1 MQPEFNVTREKSG
14 KLYAARTDTPSCRL
28 HFHSNIELLLVQEGQ
43 VEAWVND
50 RHSILQAGEL
60 LVALSYD
67 AHRYHNL
74 GRVKAICMIIPTEM
88 CPEFIAA
95 VGEKAM
101 GIPFIRDQK
110 LFALLCDCF
119 DRLKAAEHPLVVR
132 GYLAVILGSLLGHM
146 EPAQRQEN
154 QEIWLFREVLLYI
167 NEHFAEDISLA
178 SVAAAMGYNSSY
190 LSRAFRKSFHMGV
203 SEYITMTRLRQAVL
217 LMKEGRQ
224 SITECAYESGFRSLR
239 TFYRVFEKEFGCTP
253 RKYIE

>member
-1 MQPEFNVTREKSG
+1 
-14 KLYAARTDTPSCRL
+14 
-28 HFHSNIELLLVQEGQ
+28 
-43 VEAWVND
+43 
-50 RHSILQAGEL
+50 
-60 LVALSYD
+60 
-67 AHRYHNL
+67 
-74 GRVKAICMIIPTEM
+74 
-88 CPEFIAA
+88 
-95 VGEKAM
+95 M
-101 GIPFIRDQK
+101 GTPFIRDQK

-119 DRLKAAEHPLVVR
+119 DRLKAAEHPMVVR

-146 EPAQRQEN
+146 EPARRQEN

-190 LSRAFRKSFHMGV
+190 LSRAFRKSFSMGV

-253 RKYIE
+253 GKYIE